1 MIKVKQSLKQSQKL
15 SLKLTANLGNQI
27 KLLSLS
33 GFEISTKL
41 NELIDEY
48 CDENDKKISIFKEE
62 YFADKFR
69 NVIYEKKVEY
79 EHPGASLEES
89 SLRDNLHEQLELE
102 PLNQIQML
110 IGEFIIDSVEENGKL
125 DSQLNYDDIRR
136 IIHEDFGT
144 YISDQEIDKVL
155 RVVQNL
161 EPPGCAYRNIKESL
175 EVQISNLDINKSNKD
190 TLNNYLDKLIRKEL
204 SIEDLPH
211 NIRDNFSKLTLNPA
225 SGYGET
231 SKIYIRPD
239 LLAIQKLETWQ
250 VSLNDEF
257 LSKELMEYVTDKI
270 DSRENKKK
278 FEYKSFMK
286 GLERRQQTLLLVAQY
301 IIEAQTGFLNGI
313 AGKKAISNEEIA
325 EKLNINP
332 STVSRIVRNKFI
344 QFPDRISALTNLLER
359 RVNRRREGNDVTID
373 DLEYLINE
381 IINEEDKSH
390 PLSDQ
395 DLTGVLREKLGV
407 ILSRRTVAKYRGN
420 LNIPS
425 SRERQIN

>member
-1 MIKVKQSLKQSQKL
+1 MKQSLKQSQKL

-33 GFEISTKL
+33 GFEISSKL
-41 NELIDEY
+41 NELIEEY
-48 CDENDKKISIFKEE
+48 CDENDKKISIFREE
-62 YFADKFR
+62 YLSDKYR
-69 NVIYEKKVEY
+69 NAIYKKEVEY
-79 EHPGASLEES
+79 KLPRTSFEES
-89 SLRDNLHEQLELE
+89 SLRDNLHDQLELE
-102 PLNQIQML
+102 PLDQIQML
-110 IGEFIIDSVEENGKL
+110 VGEFIIDSVEENGKL
-125 DSQLNYDDIRR
+125 DPHFNYDDVRR

-144 YISDQEIDKVL
+144 YVSDQDINKVL
-155 RVVQNL
+155 RIIQNL

-175 EVQISNLDINKSNKD
+175 IAQINNLDANKSIKE
-190 TLNNYLDKLIRKEL
+190 TLHNYLDKLIENEL
-204 SIEDLPH
+204 SIEDLPS

-225 SGYGET
+225 SGFGET

-239 LLAIQKLETWQ
+239 LLAIQESETWH

-270 DSRENKKK
+270 DSTENKKK
-278 FEYKSFMK
+278 FEYKSFLK

-301 IIEAQTGFLNGI
+301 IIEAQTSFLNGI

-381 IINEEDKSH
+381 IINEENKSH

-395 DLTGVLREKLGV
+395 DLTGVLREKLGI
-407 ILSRRTVAKYRGN
+407 ILSRRTVAKYRSN

>member
-1 MIKVKQSLKQSQKL
+1 MKQSLKQSQKL

-33 GFEISTKL
+33 GFEISSKL
-41 NELIDEY
+41 NELIEEY

-62 YFADKFR
+62 FLSDKYR
-69 NVIYEKKVEY
+69 NAIYKKEVEY
-79 EHPGASLEES
+79 KLPGTSFEES
-89 SLRDNLHEQLELE
+89 SLRDNLHDQLELE
-102 PLNQIQML
+102 PLDQIQML
-110 IGEFIIDSVEENGKL
+110 VGEFIIDSVEENGKL
-125 DSQLNYDDIRR
+125 DPHFNYDDVRR

-144 YISDQEIDKVL
+144 YVSDQDIDKVL
-155 RVVQNL
+155 RIIQNL

-175 EVQISNLDINKSNKD
+175 IAQINNLDANKSIKE
-190 TLNNYLDKLIRKEL
+190 TLHNYLDKLIENEL
-204 SIEDLPH
+204 SIEDLPS

-225 SGYGET
+225 SGFGET

-239 LLAIQKLETWQ
+239 LLAIQESETWH

-270 DSRENKKK
+270 DSTENKKK
-278 FEYKSFMK
+278 FEYKSFLK

-301 IIEAQTGFLNGI
+301 IIEAQTSFLNGI

-381 IINEEDKSH
+381 IINEENKSH

-395 DLTGVLREKLGV
+395 DLTGVLREKLGI
-407 ILSRRTVAKYRGN
+407 ILSRRTVAKYRSN

>member
-1 MIKVKQSLKQSQKL
+1 MKQSLKQSQKL

-33 GFEISTKL
+33 GFEISSKL
-41 NELIDEY
+41 NELIEEY

-62 YFADKFR
+62 FLSDKYR
-69 NVIYEKKVEY
+69 NAIYKKEVEY
-79 EHPGASLEES
+79 KLPGTSFEES
-89 SLRDNLHEQLELE
+89 SLRDNLHDQLELE
-102 PLNQIQML
+102 PLDQIQML
-110 IGEFIIDSVEENGKL
+110 VGEFIIDSVEENGKL
-125 DSQLNYDDIRR
+125 DPHFNYDDVRR

-144 YISDQEIDKVL
+144 YVSDQDINKVL
-155 RVVQNL
+155 RIIQNL

-175 EVQISNLDINKSNKD
+175 IAQINNLDANKSIKE
-190 TLNNYLDKLIRKEL
+190 TLHNYLDKLIENEL
-204 SIEDLPH
+204 SIEDLPS

-225 SGYGET
+225 SGFGET

-239 LLAIQKLETWQ
+239 LLAIQESETWH

-270 DSRENKKK
+270 DSTENKKK
-278 FEYKSFMK
+278 FEYKSFLK

-301 IIEAQTGFLNGI
+301 IIEAQTSFLNGI

-381 IINEEDKSH
+381 IINEENKSH

-395 DLTGVLREKLGV
+395 DLTGVLREKLGI
-407 ILSRRTVAKYRGN
+407 ILSRRTVAKYRSN

>member
-1 MIKVKQSLKQSQKL
+1 MKQSLKQSQKL

-33 GFEISTKL
+33 GFEISSKL
-41 NELIDEY
+41 NELIEEY

-62 YFADKFR
+62 YLSDKYR
-69 NVIYEKKVEY
+69 NAIYKKEVEY
-79 EHPGASLEES
+79 KLPGTSFEES
-89 SLRDNLHEQLELE
+89 SLRDNLHDQLELE
-102 PLNQIQML
+102 PLDQIQML
-110 IGEFIIDSVEENGKL
+110 VGEFIIDSVEENGKL
-125 DSQLNYDDIRR
+125 DPHFNYDDVRR

-144 YISDQEIDKVL
+144 DVSDQDIDKVL
-155 RVVQNL
+155 RIIQNL

-175 EVQISNLDINKSNKD
+175 IAQINNLDANKSIKE
-190 TLNNYLDKLIRKEL
+190 TLHNYLDKLIENEL
-204 SIEDLPH
+204 SIEDLPS

-225 SGYGET
+225 SGFGET

-239 LLAIQKLETWQ
+239 LLAIQESETWH

-270 DSRENKKK
+270 DSTENKKK
-278 FEYKSFMK
+278 FEYKSFLK

-395 DLTGVLREKLGV
+395 DLTGVLREKLGI
-407 ILSRRTVAKYRGN
+407 ILSRRTVAKYRSN

>member
-1 MIKVKQSLKQSQKL
+1 VKQSLKQSQKL

-33 GFEISTKL
+33 GFEISSKL
-41 NELIDEY
+41 NELIEEY
-48 CDENDKKISIFKEE
+48 CDENDKKTSIFKEE
-62 YFADKFR
+62 YLSDKYR
-69 NVIYEKKVEY
+69 NAIYKKELEY
-79 EHPGASLEES
+79 KLPRTSFEES
-89 SLRDNLHEQLELE
+89 SLRDNLHDQLELE
-102 PLNQIQML
+102 PLDQIQML
-110 IGEFIIDSVEENGKL
+110 VGEFIIDSVEENGKL
-125 DSQLNYDDIRR
+125 DPHFNYDDVRR

-144 YISDQEIDKVL
+144 YVSDQDIDKVL
-155 RVVQNL
+155 RIIQNL

-175 EVQISNLDINKSNKD
+175 IAQINNLDANKSIKE
-190 TLNNYLDKLIRKEL
+190 TLHNYLDKLIENEL
-204 SIEDLPH
+204 SIEDLPS

-225 SGYGET
+225 SGFGET

-239 LLAIQKLETWQ
+239 LLAIQESETWH

-270 DSRENKKK
+270 DSTENKKK
-278 FEYKSFMK
+278 FEYKSFLK

-301 IIEAQTGFLNGI
+301 IIEAQTSFLNGI

-381 IINEEDKSH
+381 IINEENKSH

-395 DLTGVLREKLGV
+395 DLTGVLREKLGI
-407 ILSRRTVAKYRGN
+407 ILSRRTVAKYRSN

>member
-1 MIKVKQSLKQSQKL
+1 VKQSLKQSQKL

-33 GFEISTKL
+33 GFEISSKL
-41 NELIDEY
+41 NELIEEY

-62 YFADKFR
+62 FLSDKYR
-69 NVIYEKKVEY
+69 NAIYKKEVEY
-79 EHPGASLEES
+79 KLPGTSFEES
-89 SLRDNLHEQLELE
+89 SLRDNLHDQLELE
-102 PLNQIQML
+102 PLDQIQML
-110 IGEFIIDSVEENGKL
+110 VGEFIIDSVEENGKL
-125 DSQLNYDDIRR
+125 DPHFNYDDVRR

-144 YISDQEIDKVL
+144 YVSDQDINKVL
-155 RVVQNL
+155 RIIQNL

-175 EVQISNLDINKSNKD
+175 IAQINNLDANKSIKE
-190 TLNNYLDKLIRKEL
+190 TLHNYLDKLIENEL
-204 SIEDLPH
+204 SIEDLPS

-225 SGYGET
+225 SGFGET

-239 LLAIQKLETWQ
+239 LLAIQESETWH

-270 DSRENKKK
+270 DSTENKKK
-278 FEYKSFMK
+278 FEYKSFLK

-301 IIEAQTGFLNGI
+301 IIEAQTSFLNGI

-381 IINEEDKSH
+381 IINEENKSH

-395 DLTGVLREKLGV
+395 DLTGVLREKLGI
-407 ILSRRTVAKYRGN
+407 ILSRRTVAKYRSN

>member
-1 MIKVKQSLKQSQKL
+1 VKQSLKQSQKL

-33 GFEISTKL
+33 GFEISSKL
-41 NELIDEY
+41 NELIEEY

-62 YFADKFR
+62 YLSDKYR
-69 NVIYEKKVEY
+69 NAIYKKEVEY
-79 EHPGASLEES
+79 KLPGTSFEES
-89 SLRDNLHEQLELE
+89 SLRDNLHDQLELE
-102 PLNQIQML
+102 PLDQIQML
-110 IGEFIIDSVEENGKL
+110 VGEFIIDSVEENGKL
-125 DSQLNYDDIRR
+125 DPHFNYDDVRR

-144 YISDQEIDKVL
+144 DVSDQDIDKVL
-155 RVVQNL
+155 RIIQNL

-175 EVQISNLDINKSNKD
+175 NAQINNLDANKSIKE
-190 TLNNYLDKLIRKEL
+190 TLHNYLDKLIENEL
-204 SIEDLPH
+204 SIEDLPS

-225 SGYGET
+225 SGFGET

-239 LLAIQKLETWQ
+239 LLAIQESETWH

-270 DSRENKKK
+270 DSTENKKK
-278 FEYKSFMK
+278 FEYKSFLK

-381 IINEEDKSH
+381 IINEENKSH

-395 DLTGVLREKLGV
+395 DLTGVLREKLGI
-407 ILSRRTVAKYRGN
+407 ILSRRTVAKYRSN

>member
-1 MIKVKQSLKQSQKL
+1 MKQSLKQSQKL

-33 GFEISTKL
+33 GFEISSKL
-41 NELIDEY
+41 NELIEEY

-62 YFADKFR
+62 FLSDKYR
-69 NVIYEKKVEY
+69 NAIYKKEVEY
-79 EHPGASLEES
+79 KLPRTSFEES
-89 SLRDNLHEQLELE
+89 SLRDNLHDQLELE
-102 PLNQIQML
+102 PLDQIQML
-110 IGEFIIDSVEENGKL
+110 VGEFIIDSVEENGKL
-125 DSQLNYDDIRR
+125 DPHFNYDDVRR

-144 YISDQEIDKVL
+144 YVSDQDIDKVL
-155 RVVQNL
+155 RIIQNL

-175 EVQISNLDINKSNKD
+175 IAQINNLDANKSIKE
-190 TLNNYLDKLIRKEL
+190 TLLNYLDKLIENEL
-204 SIEDLPH
+204 SIEDLPS

-225 SGYGET
+225 SGFGET

-239 LLAIQKLETWQ
+239 LLAIQESETWH

-270 DSRENKKK
+270 DSTENKKK
-278 FEYKSFMK
+278 FEYKSFLK

-301 IIEAQTGFLNGI
+301 IIEAQTSFLNGI

-381 IINEEDKSH
+381 IINEENKSH

-395 DLTGVLREKLGV
+395 DLTGVLREKLGI
-407 ILSRRTVAKYRGN
+407 ILSRRTVAKYRSN

>member
-1 MIKVKQSLKQSQKL
+1 MKQSLKQSQKL

-33 GFEISTKL
+33 GFEISSKL
-41 NELIDEY
+41 NELIEEY

-62 YFADKFR
+62 FLSDKYR
-69 NVIYEKKVEY
+69 NAIYKKEVEY
-79 EHPGASLEES
+79 KLPRTSFEES
-89 SLRDNLHEQLELE
+89 SLRDNLHDQLELE
-102 PLNQIQML
+102 PLDQIQML
-110 IGEFIIDSVEENGKL
+110 VGEFIIDSVEENGKL
-125 DSQLNYDDIRR
+125 DPHFNYDDVRR

-144 YISDQEIDKVL
+144 YVSDQDINKVL
-155 RVVQNL
+155 RIIQNL

-175 EVQISNLDINKSNKD
+175 IAQINNLDANKSIKE
-190 TLNNYLDKLIRKEL
+190 TLLNYLDKLIENEL
-204 SIEDLPH
+204 SIEDLPS

-225 SGYGET
+225 SGFGET

-239 LLAIQKLETWQ
+239 LLAIQESETWH

-270 DSRENKKK
+270 DSTENKKK
-278 FEYKSFMK
+278 FEYKSFLK

-301 IIEAQTGFLNGI
+301 IIEAQTSFLNGI

-381 IINEEDKSH
+381 IINEENKSH

-395 DLTGVLREKLGV
+395 DLTGVLREKLGI
-407 ILSRRTVAKYRGN
+407 ILSRRTVAKYRSN

>member
-1 MIKVKQSLKQSQKL
+1 MKQSLKQSQKL

-33 GFEISTKL
+33 GFEISSKL
-41 NELIDEY
+41 NELIEEY

-62 YFADKFR
+62 YLSDKYR
-69 NVIYEKKVEY
+69 NAIYKKEVEY
-79 EHPGASLEES
+79 KLPRTSFEES
-89 SLRDNLHEQLELE
+89 SLRDNLHDQLELE
-102 PLNQIQML
+102 PLDQIQML
-110 IGEFIIDSVEENGKL
+110 VGEFIIDSVEENGKL
-125 DSQLNYDDIRR
+125 DPHFNYDDVRR

-144 YISDQEIDKVL
+144 YVSDQDINKVL
-155 RVVQNL
+155 RIIQNL

-175 EVQISNLDINKSNKD
+175 IAQINNLDANKSIKE
-190 TLNNYLDKLIRKEL
+190 TLLNYLDKLIENEL
-204 SIEDLPH
+204 SIEDLPS

-225 SGYGET
+225 SGFGET

-239 LLAIQKLETWQ
+239 LLAIQESETWH

-270 DSRENKKK
+270 DSTENKKK
-278 FEYKSFMK
+278 FEYKSFLK

-301 IIEAQTGFLNGI
+301 IIEAQTSFLNGI

-381 IINEEDKSH
+381 IINEENKSH

-395 DLTGVLREKLGV
+395 DLTGVLREKLGI
-407 ILSRRTVAKYRGN
+407 ILSRRTVAKYRSN

>member
-1 MIKVKQSLKQSQKL
+1 MKQSLKQSQKL
-15 SLKLTANLGNQI
+15 ALKLTANLGNQI

-33 GFEISTKL
+33 GFEISSKL
-41 NELIDEY
+41 NELIEEY

-62 YFADKFR
+62 YLSDKYR
-69 NVIYEKKVEY
+69 NAIYKKESEY
-79 EHPGASLEES
+79 KLPGTSFEES
-89 SLRDNLHEQLELE
+89 SLRDNLHDQLELE
-102 PLNQIQML
+102 PLDQIQML
-110 IGEFIIDSVEENGKL
+110 VGEFIIDSVEENGKL
-125 DSQLNYDDIRR
+125 DPHFNYDDVRR

-144 YISDQEIDKVL
+144 YVSDQGIDKVL
-155 RVVQNL
+155 RIIQNL

-175 EVQISNLDINKSNKD
+175 IAQINNLDANKSIKE
-190 TLNNYLDKLIRKEL
+190 TLLNYLDKLIENEL
-204 SIEDLPH
+204 SIEDLPS

-225 SGYGET
+225 SGFGET

-239 LLAIQKLETWQ
+239 LLAIQKSGTWH

-257 LSKELMEYVTDKI
+257 LTKELMEYVTDKV
-270 DSRENKKK
+270 DSTENKKK
-278 FEYKSFMK
+278 FEYKSFLK

-301 IIEAQTGFLNGI
+301 IIEAQTDFLNGI

-373 DLEYLINE
+373 DLEYLIDE

-395 DLTGVLREKLGV
+395 DLTGVLRDRLGI

>member
-1 MIKVKQSLKQSQKL
+1 MKQSLKQSQKL

-33 GFEISTKL
+33 GFEISSKL
-41 NELIDEY
+41 NELIEEY

-62 YFADKFR
+62 YLSDKYR
-69 NVIYEKKVEY
+69 NAIYKKEVEY
-79 EHPGASLEES
+79 KLPRTSFEES
-89 SLRDNLHEQLELE
+89 SLRDNLHDQLELE
-102 PLNQIQML
+102 PLDQIQML
-110 IGEFIIDSVEENGKL
+110 VGEFIIDSVEENGKL
-125 DSQLNYDDIRR
+125 DPHFNYDDVRR

-144 YISDQEIDKVL
+144 YVSDQDIDKVL
-155 RVVQNL
+155 RIIQNL

-175 EVQISNLDINKSNKD
+175 IAQINNLDTNKSIKE
-190 TLNNYLDKLIRKEL
+190 TLHNYLDKLIENEL
-204 SIEDLPH
+204 SIEDLPS

-225 SGYGET
+225 SGFGET

-239 LLAIQKLETWQ
+239 LLAIQESETWH

-270 DSRENKKK
+270 DSTENKKK
-278 FEYKSFMK
+278 FEYKSFLK

-381 IINEEDKSH
+381 IINEENKSH

-395 DLTGVLREKLGV
+395 DLTGVLREKLGI
-407 ILSRRTVAKYRGN
+407 ILSRRTVAKYRSN

>member
-1 MIKVKQSLKQSQKL
+1 MKQSLKQSQKL

-33 GFEISTKL
+33 GFEISSKL
-41 NELIDEY
+41 NELIEEY

-62 YFADKFR
+62 FLSDKYR
-69 NVIYEKKVEY
+69 NAIYKKEVEY
-79 EHPGASLEES
+79 KLPRTSFEES
-89 SLRDNLHEQLELE
+89 SLRDNLHDQLELE
-102 PLNQIQML
+102 PLDQIQML
-110 IGEFIIDSVEENGKL
+110 VGEFIIDSVEENGKL
-125 DSQLNYDDIRR
+125 DPHFNYDDVRR

-144 YISDQEIDKVL
+144 YVSDQDINKVL
-155 RVVQNL
+155 RIIQNL

-175 EVQISNLDINKSNKD
+175 IAQINNLDANKSIKE
-190 TLNNYLDKLIRKEL
+190 TLHNYLDKLIENEL
-204 SIEDLPH
+204 SIEDLPS

-225 SGYGET
+225 SGFGET

-239 LLAIQKLETWQ
+239 LLAIQESETWH

-270 DSRENKKK
+270 DSTENKKK
-278 FEYKSFMK
+278 FEYKSFLK

-381 IINEEDKSH
+381 IINEENKSH

-395 DLTGVLREKLGV
+395 DLTGVLREKLGI
-407 ILSRRTVAKYRGN
+407 ILSRRTVAKYRSN

>member
-1 MIKVKQSLKQSQKL
+1 M
-15 SLKLTANLGNQI
+15 GNQI

-33 GFEISTKL
+33 GFEISSKL
-41 NELIDEY
+41 NELIEEY
-48 CDENDKKISIFKEE
+48 CDENDKKTSIFKEE
-62 YFADKFR
+62 YLSDKYR
-69 NVIYEKKVEY
+69 NAIYKKEVEY
-79 EHPGASLEES
+79 KLPGTSFEES
-89 SLRDNLHEQLELE
+89 SLRDNLHDQLELE
-102 PLNQIQML
+102 PLDQIQML
-110 IGEFIIDSVEENGKL
+110 VGEFIIDSVEENGKL
-125 DSQLNYDDIRR
+125 DPHFNYDDVRR

-144 YISDQEIDKVL
+144 YVSDQDIDKVL
-155 RVVQNL
+155 RIIQNL

-175 EVQISNLDINKSNKD
+175 IAQINNLDANKSIKE
-190 TLNNYLDKLIRKEL
+190 TLHNYLDKLIENEL
-204 SIEDLPH
+204 SIEDLPS

-225 SGYGET
+225 SGFGET

-239 LLAIQKLETWQ
+239 LLAIQESETWH

-270 DSRENKKK
+270 DSTENKKK
-278 FEYKSFMK
+278 FEYKSFLK

-395 DLTGVLREKLGV
+395 DLTGVLREKL
-407 ILSRRTVAKYRGN
+407 
-420 LNIPS
+420 
-425 SRERQIN
+425 

>member
-1 MIKVKQSLKQSQKL
+1 MKQSLKQSQKL
-15 SLKLTANLGNQI
+15 ALKLTANLGNQI

-33 GFEISTKL
+33 GFEISSKL
-41 NELIDEY
+41 NELIEEY
-48 CDENDKKISIFKEE
+48 CDENDKKTSIFKEE
-62 YFADKFR
+62 YLSDKYR
-69 NVIYEKKVEY
+69 NAIYKKEVEY
-79 EHPGASLEES
+79 KLPGTSFEES
-89 SLRDNLHEQLELE
+89 SLRDNLHDQLELE
-102 PLNQIQML
+102 PLDQIQML
-110 IGEFIIDSVEENGKL
+110 VGEFIIDSVEENGKL
-125 DSQLNYDDIRR
+125 DPHFNYDDVRR

-144 YISDQEIDKVL
+144 YVSDQDIDKVL
-155 RVVQNL
+155 RIIQNL

-175 EVQISNLDINKSNKD
+175 NAQINNLDTNKSIKE
-190 TLNNYLDKLIRKEL
+190 TLHNYLDKLIENEL
-204 SIEDLPH
+204 SIEDLPS

-225 SGYGET
+225 SGFGET

-239 LLAIQKLETWQ
+239 LLAIQESETWH

-270 DSRENKKK
+270 DSTENKKK
-278 FEYKSFMK
+278 FEYKSFLK

-381 IINEEDKSH
+381 IINEENKSH

-395 DLTGVLREKLGV
+395 DLTGVLREKLGI
-407 ILSRRTVAKYRGN
+407 ILSRRTVAKYRSN

>member
-1 MIKVKQSLKQSQKL
+1 MKQSLKQSQKL
-15 SLKLTANLGNQI
+15 ALKLTANLGNQI

-33 GFEISTKL
+33 GFEISSKL
-41 NELIDEY
+41 NELIEEY
-48 CDENDKKISIFKEE
+48 CDENDKKTSIFKEE
-62 YFADKFR
+62 YLSDKYR
-69 NVIYEKKVEY
+69 NAIYKKEVEY
-79 EHPGASLEES
+79 KLPGTSFEES
-89 SLRDNLHEQLELE
+89 SLRDNLHDQLELE
-102 PLNQIQML
+102 PLDQIQML
-110 IGEFIIDSVEENGKL
+110 VGEFIIDSVEENGKL
-125 DSQLNYDDIRR
+125 DPHFNYDDVRR

-144 YISDQEIDKVL
+144 YVSDQDIDKVL
-155 RVVQNL
+155 RIIQNL

-175 EVQISNLDINKSNKD
+175 NAQINNLDTNKSIKE
-190 TLNNYLDKLIRKEL
+190 TLHNYLDKLIENEL
-204 SIEDLPH
+204 SIEDLPS

-225 SGYGET
+225 SGFGET

-239 LLAIQKLETWQ
+239 LLAIQESETWH

-270 DSRENKKK
+270 DSTENKKK
-278 FEYKSFMK
+278 FEYKSFLK

-395 DLTGVLREKLGV
+395 DLTGVLREKLGI

>member
-1 MIKVKQSLKQSQKL
+1 MKQSLKQSQKL

-33 GFEISTKL
+33 GFEISSKL
-41 NELIDEY
+41 NELIEEY

-62 YFADKFR
+62 FLSDKYR
-69 NVIYEKKVEY
+69 NAIYKKEVEY
-79 EHPGASLEES
+79 KLPRTSFEES
-89 SLRDNLHEQLELE
+89 SLRDNLHDQLELE
-102 PLNQIQML
+102 PLDQIQML
-110 IGEFIIDSVEENGKL
+110 VGEFIIDSVEENGKL
-125 DSQLNYDDIRR
+125 DPHFNYDDVRR

-144 YISDQEIDKVL
+144 YVSDQDINKVL
-155 RVVQNL
+155 RIIQNL

-175 EVQISNLDINKSNKD
+175 IAQINNLDANKSIKE
-190 TLNNYLDKLIRKEL
+190 TLHNYLDKLIENEL
-204 SIEDLPH
+204 SIEDLPS

-225 SGYGET
+225 SGFGET

-239 LLAIQKLETWQ
+239 LLAIQESETWH

-270 DSRENKKK
+270 DSTENKKK
-278 FEYKSFMK
+278 FEYKSFLK

-301 IIEAQTGFLNGI
+301 IIEAQTSFLNGI

-381 IINEEDKSH
+381 IINEENKSH

-395 DLTGVLREKLGV
+395 DLTGVLREKLGI
-407 ILSRRTVAKYRGN
+407 ILSRRTVAKYRSN

>member
-1 MIKVKQSLKQSQKL
+1 MKQSLKQSQKL

-33 GFEISTKL
+33 GFEISSKL
-41 NELIDEY
+41 NELIEEY

-62 YFADKFR
+62 FLSDKYR
-69 NVIYEKKVEY
+69 NAIYKKEVEY
-79 EHPGASLEES
+79 KLPRTSFEES
-89 SLRDNLHEQLELE
+89 SLRDNLHDQLELE
-102 PLNQIQML
+102 PLDQIQML
-110 IGEFIIDSVEENGKL
+110 VGEFIIDSVEENGKL
-125 DSQLNYDDIRR
+125 DPHFNYDDVRR

-144 YISDQEIDKVL
+144 YVSDQDIDKVL
-155 RVVQNL
+155 RVIQNL

-175 EVQISNLDINKSNKD
+175 IAQINNLDANKSIKE
-190 TLNNYLDKLIRKEL
+190 TLHNYLDKLIENEL
-204 SIEDLPH
+204 SIEDLPS

-225 SGYGET
+225 SGFGET

-239 LLAIQKLETWQ
+239 LLAIQESETWH

-270 DSRENKKK
+270 DSTENKKK
-278 FEYKSFMK
+278 FEYKSFLK

-381 IINEEDKSH
+381 IINEENKSH

-395 DLTGVLREKLGV
+395 DLTGVLREKLGI
-407 ILSRRTVAKYRGN
+407 ILSRRTVAKYRSN
-420 LNIPS
+420 LKIPS

>member
-1 MIKVKQSLKQSQKL
+1 VKQSLKQSQKL

-33 GFEISTKL
+33 GFEISSKL
-41 NELIDEY
+41 NELIEEY

-62 YFADKFR
+62 YLSDKYR
-69 NVIYEKKVEY
+69 NAIYKKEVEY
-79 EHPGASLEES
+79 KLPGTSFEES
-89 SLRDNLHEQLELE
+89 SLRDNLHDQLELE
-102 PLNQIQML
+102 PLDQIQML
-110 IGEFIIDSVEENGKL
+110 VGEFIIDSVEENGKL
-125 DSQLNYDDIRR
+125 DPHFNYDDVRR

-144 YISDQEIDKVL
+144 YVSDQDIDKVL
-155 RVVQNL
+155 RIIQNL

-175 EVQISNLDINKSNKD
+175 IAQINNLDANKSIKE
-190 TLNNYLDKLIRKEL
+190 TLHNYLDKLIENEL
-204 SIEDLPH
+204 SIEDLPS

-225 SGYGET
+225 SGFGET

-239 LLAIQKLETWQ
+239 LLAIQESETWH

-270 DSRENKKK
+270 DSTENKKK
-278 FEYKSFMK
+278 FEYKSFLK

-301 IIEAQTGFLNGI
+301 IIEAQTSFLNGI

-381 IINEEDKSH
+381 IINEENKSQ

-395 DLTGVLREKLGV
+395 DLTGVLREKLGI
-407 ILSRRTVAKYRGN
+407 ILSRRTVAKYRSN

>member
-1 MIKVKQSLKQSQKL
+1 MKQSLKQSQKL

-33 GFEISTKL
+33 GFEISSKL
-41 NELIDEY
+41 NELIEEY

-62 YFADKFR
+62 YLSDKYR
-69 NVIYEKKVEY
+69 NAIYKKEAEY
-79 EHPGASLEES
+79 KLPGTSFEES
-89 SLRDNLHEQLELE
+89 SLRDNLHDQLELE
-102 PLNQIQML
+102 PLDQIQML
-110 IGEFIIDSVEENGKL
+110 VGEFIIDSVEENGKL
-125 DSQLNYDDIRR
+125 DPHFNYDDVRR

-144 YISDQEIDKVL
+144 YVSDQDIDKVL
-155 RVVQNL
+155 RIIQNL

-175 EVQISNLDINKSNKD
+175 IAQINNLDANKSIKE
-190 TLNNYLDKLIRKEL
+190 TLHNYLDKLIENEL
-204 SIEDLPH
+204 SIEDLPS

-225 SGYGET
+225 SGFGET

-239 LLAIQKLETWQ
+239 LLAIQESETWH

-257 LSKELMEYVTDKI
+257 LSKELMEYLTDKI
-270 DSRENKKK
+270 DSTENKKR
-278 FEYKSFMK
+278 FEYKSFLK

-301 IIEAQTGFLNGI
+301 IIEAQKGFLNGI

-395 DLTGVLREKLGV
+395 DLTGVLREKLGI

>member
-1 MIKVKQSLKQSQKL
+1 MKQSLKQSQKL

-33 GFEISTKL
+33 GFEISSKL
-41 NELIDEY
+41 NELIEQY

-62 YFADKFR
+62 YLSDKYR
-69 NVIYEKKVEY
+69 NAIYKKEVEY
-79 EHPGASLEES
+79 KLPRTSFEES
-89 SLRDNLHEQLELE
+89 SLRDNLHDQLELE
-102 PLNQIQML
+102 PLDQIQML
-110 IGEFIIDSVEENGKL
+110 VGEFIIDSVEENGKL
-125 DSQLNYDDIRR
+125 DPHFNYDDVRR

-144 YISDQEIDKVL
+144 YVSDQDIDKVL
-155 RVVQNL
+155 RIIQNL

-175 EVQISNLDINKSNKD
+175 IAQINNLDANKSIKE
-190 TLNNYLDKLIRKEL
+190 TLHNYLDKLIENEL
-204 SIEDLPH
+204 SIEDLPS

-225 SGYGET
+225 SGFGET

-239 LLAIQKLETWQ
+239 LLAIQESETWH

-270 DSRENKKK
+270 DSTENKKK
-278 FEYKSFMK
+278 FEYKSFLK

-381 IINEEDKSH
+381 IINEENKSH

-395 DLTGVLREKLGV
+395 DLTGVLREKLGI
-407 ILSRRTVAKYRGN
+407 ILSRRTVAKYRSN

>member
-1 MIKVKQSLKQSQKL
+1 MKQSLKQSQKL

-33 GFEISTKL
+33 GFEISSKL
-41 NELIDEY
+41 NELIEEY

-62 YFADKFR
+62 FLSDKYR
-69 NVIYEKKVEY
+69 NAIYKKEVEY
-79 EHPGASLEES
+79 KLPRTSFEES
-89 SLRDNLHEQLELE
+89 SLRDNLHDQLELE
-102 PLNQIQML
+102 PLDQIQML
-110 IGEFIIDSVEENGKL
+110 VGEFIIDSVEENGKL
-125 DSQLNYDDIRR
+125 DPHFNYDDVRR

-144 YISDQEIDKVL
+144 YVSDQDIDKVL
-155 RVVQNL
+155 RIIQNL

-175 EVQISNLDINKSNKD
+175 IAQINNLDANKSIKE
-190 TLNNYLDKLIRKEL
+190 TLHNYLDKLIENEL
-204 SIEDLPH
+204 SIEDLPS

-225 SGYGET
+225 SGFGET

-239 LLAIQKLETWQ
+239 LLAIQESETWH

-270 DSRENKKK
+270 DSTENKKK
-278 FEYKSFMK
+278 FEYKSFLK

-381 IINEEDKSH
+381 IINEENKSH

-395 DLTGVLREKLGV
+395 DLTGVLREKLGI
-407 ILSRRTVAKYRGN
+407 ILSRRTVAKYRSN

>member
-1 MIKVKQSLKQSQKL
+1 MKQSLKQSQKL

-33 GFEISTKL
+33 GFEISSKL
-41 NELIDEY
+41 NELIEEY

-62 YFADKFR
+62 FLSDKYR
-69 NVIYEKKVEY
+69 NAIYKKEVEY
-79 EHPGASLEES
+79 KLPRTSFEES
-89 SLRDNLHEQLELE
+89 SLRDNLHDQLELE
-102 PLNQIQML
+102 PLDQIQML
-110 IGEFIIDSVEENGKL
+110 VGEFIIDSVEENGKL
-125 DSQLNYDDIRR
+125 DPHFNYDDVRR

-144 YISDQEIDKVL
+144 YVSDQDIDKVL
-155 RVVQNL
+155 RIIQNL

-175 EVQISNLDINKSNKD
+175 IAQINNLDANKSIKE
-190 TLNNYLDKLIRKEL
+190 TLHNYLDKLIENEL
-204 SIEDLPH
+204 SIEDLPS

-225 SGYGET
+225 SGFGET

-239 LLAIQKLETWQ
+239 LLAIQESETWH

-270 DSRENKKK
+270 DSTENKKK
-278 FEYKSFMK
+278 FEYKSFLK

-301 IIEAQTGFLNGI
+301 IIEAQTSFLNGI

-381 IINEEDKSH
+381 IINEENKSH

-395 DLTGVLREKLGV
+395 DLTGVLREKLGI
-407 ILSRRTVAKYRGN
+407 ILSRRTVAKYRSN

>member
-1 MIKVKQSLKQSQKL
+1 MKQSLKQSQKL

-33 GFEISTKL
+33 GFEISSKL
-41 NELIDEY
+41 NELIEEY
-48 CDENDKKISIFKEE
+48 CDENDKKISIFREE
-62 YFADKFR
+62 YLSDKYR
-69 NVIYEKKVEY
+69 NAIYKKEVEY
-79 EHPGASLEES
+79 KLPGTSFEES
-89 SLRDNLHEQLELE
+89 SLRDNLHDQLELE
-102 PLNQIQML
+102 PLDQIQML
-110 IGEFIIDSVEENGKL
+110 VGEFIIDSVEENGKL
-125 DSQLNYDDIRR
+125 DPHFNYDDVRR

-144 YISDQEIDKVL
+144 YVSDQDINKVL
-155 RVVQNL
+155 RIIQNL

-175 EVQISNLDINKSNKD
+175 IAQINNLDANKSIKE
-190 TLNNYLDKLIRKEL
+190 TLHNYLDKLIENEL
-204 SIEDLPH
+204 SIEDLPS

-225 SGYGET
+225 SGFGET

-239 LLAIQKLETWQ
+239 LLAIQESETWH

-270 DSRENKKK
+270 DSTENKKK
-278 FEYKSFMK
+278 FEYKSFLK

-301 IIEAQTGFLNGI
+301 IIEAQTSFLNGI

-381 IINEEDKSH
+381 IINEENKSH

-395 DLTGVLREKLGV
+395 DLTGVLREKLGI
-407 ILSRRTVAKYRGN
+407 ILSRRTVAKYRSN

>member
-1 MIKVKQSLKQSQKL
+1 MKQSLKQSQKL

-33 GFEISTKL
+33 GFEISSKL
-41 NELIDEY
+41 NELIEEY

-62 YFADKFR
+62 YLSDKYR
-69 NVIYEKKVEY
+69 NAIYKKEVEY
-79 EHPGASLEES
+79 KLSETSFEES
-89 SLRDNLHEQLELE
+89 SLRDNLHDQLELE
-102 PLNQIQML
+102 PLDQIQML
-110 IGEFIIDSVEENGKL
+110 VGEFIIDSVEENGKL
-125 DSQLNYDDIRR
+125 DPHFNYDDVRR

-144 YISDQEIDKVL
+144 YVSDQDIDKVL
-155 RVVQNL
+155 RIIQNL

-175 EVQISNLDINKSNKD
+175 IAQINNLDANKSIKE
-190 TLNNYLDKLIRKEL
+190 TLHNYLDKLIENEL
-204 SIEDLPH
+204 SIEDLPS

-225 SGYGET
+225 SGFGET

-239 LLAIQKLETWQ
+239 LLAIQESETWH

-270 DSRENKKK
+270 DSTENKKK
-278 FEYKSFMK
+278 FEYKSFLK

-381 IINEEDKSH
+381 IINEENKSH

-395 DLTGVLREKLGV
+395 DLTGVLREKLGI
-407 ILSRRTVAKYRGN
+407 ILSRRTVAKYRSN

>member
-1 MIKVKQSLKQSQKL
+1 MKQSLKQSQKL

-33 GFEISTKL
+33 GFEISSKL
-41 NELIDEY
+41 NELIEEY

-62 YFADKFR
+62 YLSDKYR
-69 NVIYEKKVEY
+69 NAIYKKEVEY
-79 EHPGASLEES
+79 KLPRTSFEES
-89 SLRDNLHEQLELE
+89 SLRDNLHDQLELE
-102 PLNQIQML
+102 PLDQIQML
-110 IGEFIIDSVEENGKL
+110 VGEFIIDSVEENGKL
-125 DSQLNYDDIRR
+125 DPHFNYDDVRR

-144 YISDQEIDKVL
+144 YVSDQDIDKVL
-155 RVVQNL
+155 RIIQNL

-175 EVQISNLDINKSNKD
+175 IAQINNLDANKSIKE
-190 TLNNYLDKLIRKEL
+190 TLHNYLDKLIENEL
-204 SIEDLPH
+204 SIEDLPS

-225 SGYGET
+225 SGFGET

-239 LLAIQKLETWQ
+239 LLAIQESETWH

-257 LSKELMEYVTDKI
+257 LYKELMEYVTDKI
-270 DSRENKKK
+270 DSTENKKK
-278 FEYKSFMK
+278 FEYKSFLK

-301 IIEAQTGFLNGI
+301 IIEAQTSFLNGI

-381 IINEEDKSH
+381 IINEENKSH

-395 DLTGVLREKLGV
+395 DLTGVLREKLGI
-407 ILSRRTVAKYRGN
+407 ILSRRTVAKYRSN

>member
-1 MIKVKQSLKQSQKL
+1 VKQSLKQSQKL

-33 GFEISTKL
+33 GFEISSKL
-41 NELIDEY
+41 NELIEEY

-62 YFADKFR
+62 YLSDKYR
-69 NVIYEKKVEY
+69 NAIYKKEVEY
-79 EHPGASLEES
+79 KLPRTSFEES
-89 SLRDNLHEQLELE
+89 SLRDNLHDQLELE
-102 PLNQIQML
+102 PLDQIQML
-110 IGEFIIDSVEENGKL
+110 VGEFIIDSVEENGKL
-125 DSQLNYDDIRR
+125 DPHFNYDDVRR

-144 YISDQEIDKVL
+144 YVSDQDIDKVL
-155 RVVQNL
+155 RIIQNL

-175 EVQISNLDINKSNKD
+175 IAQINNLDANKSIKE
-190 TLNNYLDKLIRKEL
+190 TLHNYLDKLIENEL
-204 SIEDLPH
+204 SIEDLPS

-225 SGYGET
+225 SGFGET

-239 LLAIQKLETWQ
+239 LLAIQESETWH

-270 DSRENKKK
+270 DSTENKKK
-278 FEYKSFMK
+278 FEYKSFLK

-301 IIEAQTGFLNGI
+301 IIEAQTSFLNGI

-381 IINEEDKSH
+381 IINEENKSH

-395 DLTGVLREKLGV
+395 DLTGVLREKLGI
-407 ILSRRTVAKYRGN
+407 ILSRRTVAKYRSN

>member
-1 MIKVKQSLKQSQKL
+1 MKQSLKQSQKL

-33 GFEISTKL
+33 GFEISSKL
-41 NELIDEY
+41 NELIEEY

-62 YFADKFR
+62 YLSDKYR
-69 NVIYEKKVEY
+69 NAIYKKEVEY
-79 EHPGASLEES
+79 KLPRTSFEES
-89 SLRDNLHEQLELE
+89 SLRDNLHDQLELE
-102 PLNQIQML
+102 PLDQIQML
-110 IGEFIIDSVEENGKL
+110 VGEFIIDSVEENGKL
-125 DSQLNYDDIRR
+125 DPHFNYDDVRR

-144 YISDQEIDKVL
+144 YVSDQDINKVL
-155 RVVQNL
+155 RIIQNL

-175 EVQISNLDINKSNKD
+175 IAQINNLDANKSIKE
-190 TLNNYLDKLIRKEL
+190 TLHNYLDKLIENEL
-204 SIEDLPH
+204 SIEDLPS

-225 SGYGET
+225 SGFGET

-239 LLAIQKLETWQ
+239 LLAIQESETWH

-270 DSRENKKK
+270 DSTENKKK
-278 FEYKSFMK
+278 FEYKSFLK

-301 IIEAQTGFLNGI
+301 IIEAQTSFLNGI

-381 IINEEDKSH
+381 IINEENKSH

-395 DLTGVLREKLGV
+395 DLTGVLREKLGI
-407 ILSRRTVAKYRGN
+407 ILSRRTVAKYRSN

>member
-1 MIKVKQSLKQSQKL
+1 MKQSLKQSQKL

-33 GFEISTKL
+33 GFEISSKL
-41 NELIDEY
+41 NELIEEY
-48 CDENDKKISIFKEE
+48 CDENDKKTSIFREE
-62 YFADKFR
+62 YLSDKYR
-69 NVIYEKKVEY
+69 NAIYKKEVEY
-79 EHPGASLEES
+79 KLSGTSFEES
-89 SLRDNLHEQLELE
+89 SLRDNLHDQIELE
-102 PLNQIQML
+102 PLDQIQML
-110 IGEFIIDSVEENGKL
+110 VGEFIIDSVEENGKL
-125 DSQLNYDDIRR
+125 DPHFNYDDVRR

-144 YISDQEIDKVL
+144 YVSDQDIDKVL
-155 RVVQNL
+155 RIIQNL

-175 EVQISNLDINKSNKD
+175 IAQINNLDANKSIKE
-190 TLNNYLDKLIRKEL
+190 TLHNYLDKLIENEL
-204 SIEDLPH
+204 SIEDLPS

-225 SGYGET
+225 SGFGET

-239 LLAIQKLETWQ
+239 LLAIQESETWH

-270 DSRENKKK
+270 DSTENKKK
-278 FEYKSFMK
+278 FEYKSFLK

-381 IINEEDKSH
+381 IINEENKSH

-395 DLTGVLREKLGV
+395 DLTGVLREKLGI
-407 ILSRRTVAKYRGN
+407 ILSRRTVAKYRSN

>member
-1 MIKVKQSLKQSQKL
+1 MKQSLKQSQKL

-33 GFEISTKL
+33 GFEISSKL
-41 NELIDEY
+41 NELIEEY
-48 CDENDKKISIFKEE
+48 CDENDKKTSIFKEE
-62 YFADKFR
+62 YLSDKYR
-69 NVIYEKKVEY
+69 NAIYKKELEY
-79 EHPGASLEES
+79 KLPGTSFEES
-89 SLRDNLHEQLELE
+89 SLRDNLHDQLELE
-102 PLNQIQML
+102 PLDQIQML
-110 IGEFIIDSVEENGKL
+110 VGEFIIDSVEENGKL
-125 DSQLNYDDIRR
+125 DPHFNYDDVRR

-144 YISDQEIDKVL
+144 YVSDQDIDKVL
-155 RVVQNL
+155 RIIQNL

-175 EVQISNLDINKSNKD
+175 IAQINNLDANKSIKE
-190 TLNNYLDKLIRKEL
+190 TLLNYLDKLIENEL
-204 SIEDLPH
+204 SIEDLPS

-225 SGYGET
+225 SGFGET

-239 LLAIQKLETWQ
+239 LLAIQESETWH
-250 VSLNDEF
+250 VSLNDDF

-270 DSRENKKK
+270 DSTENKKK
-278 FEYKSFMK
+278 FEYKSFLK

-381 IINEEDKSH
+381 IINEENKSH

-395 DLTGVLREKLGV
+395 DLTGVLREKLGI
-407 ILSRRTVAKYRGN
+407 ILSRRTVAKYRSN

>member
-1 MIKVKQSLKQSQKL
+1 MKQSLKQSQKL

-33 GFEISTKL
+33 GFEISSKL
-41 NELIDEY
+41 NELIEEY

-62 YFADKFR
+62 YLSDKYR
-69 NVIYEKKVEY
+69 NAIYKKEVEY
-79 EHPGASLEES
+79 KLPGTSFEEL
-89 SLRDNLHEQLELE
+89 SLRDNLHDQLELE
-102 PLNQIQML
+102 PLDQIQML
-110 IGEFIIDSVEENGKL
+110 VGEFIIDSVEENGKL
-125 DSQLNYDDIRR
+125 DPHFNYDDVRR

-144 YISDQEIDKVL
+144 YVSDQDIDKVL
-155 RVVQNL
+155 RIIQNL

-175 EVQISNLDINKSNKD
+175 IAQINNLDANKSIKE
-190 TLNNYLDKLIRKEL
+190 TLHNYLDKLIENEL
-204 SIEDLPH
+204 SIEDLPS

-225 SGYGET
+225 SGFGET

-239 LLAIQKLETWQ
+239 LLAIQESETWH

-270 DSRENKKK
+270 DSTENKKK
-278 FEYKSFMK
+278 FEYKSFLK

-381 IINEEDKSH
+381 IINEENKSH

-395 DLTGVLREKLGV
+395 DLTGVLREKLGI
-407 ILSRRTVAKYRGN
+407 ILSRRTVAKYRSN

>member
-1 MIKVKQSLKQSQKL
+1 MKQSLKQSQKL

-33 GFEISTKL
+33 GFEISSKL
-41 NELIDEY
+41 NELIEEY

-62 YFADKFR
+62 FLSDKYR
-69 NVIYEKKVEY
+69 NAIYKKEVEY
-79 EHPGASLEES
+79 KLPRTSFEES
-89 SLRDNLHEQLELE
+89 SLRDNLHDQLELE
-102 PLNQIQML
+102 PLDQIQML
-110 IGEFIIDSVEENGKL
+110 VGEFIIDSVEENGKL
-125 DSQLNYDDIRR
+125 DPHFNYDDVRR

-144 YISDQEIDKVL
+144 YVSDQDINKVL
-155 RVVQNL
+155 RIIQNL

-175 EVQISNLDINKSNKD
+175 IAQINNLDTNKSIKE
-190 TLNNYLDKLIRKEL
+190 TLHNYLDKLIENEL
-204 SIEDLPH
+204 SIEDLPS

-225 SGYGET
+225 SGFGET
-231 SKIYIRPD
+231 SKIYVRPD
-239 LLAIQKLETWQ
+239 LLAIQESETWH

-270 DSRENKKK
+270 DSTENKKK
-278 FEYKSFMK
+278 FEYKSFLK

-301 IIEAQTGFLNGI
+301 IIEAQTSFLNGI

-381 IINEEDKSH
+381 IINEENKSH

-395 DLTGVLREKLGV
+395 DLTGVLREKLGI
-407 ILSRRTVAKYRGN
+407 ILSRRTVAKYRSN

>member
-1 MIKVKQSLKQSQKL
+1 MKQSLKQSQKL

-33 GFEISTKL
+33 GFEISSKL
-41 NELIDEY
+41 NELIEEY

-62 YFADKFR
+62 FLSDKYR
-69 NVIYEKKVEY
+69 NAIYKKEVEY
-79 EHPGASLEES
+79 KLPRTSFEES
-89 SLRDNLHEQLELE
+89 SLRDNLHDQLELE
-102 PLNQIQML
+102 PLDQIQML
-110 IGEFIIDSVEENGKL
+110 VGEFIIDSVEENGKL
-125 DSQLNYDDIRR
+125 DPHFNYDDVRR

-144 YISDQEIDKVL
+144 YVSDQDIDKVL
-155 RVVQNL
+155 RIIQKL

-175 EVQISNLDINKSNKD
+175 IAQINNLDANKSIKE
-190 TLNNYLDKLIRKEL
+190 TLHNYLDKLIENEL
-204 SIEDLPH
+204 SIEDLPS

-225 SGYGET
+225 SGFGET

-239 LLAIQKLETWQ
+239 LLAIQESETWH

-270 DSRENKKK
+270 DSTENKKK
-278 FEYKSFMK
+278 FEYKSFLK

-301 IIEAQTGFLNGI
+301 IIEAQTSFLNGI

-381 IINEEDKSH
+381 IINEENKSH

-395 DLTGVLREKLGV
+395 DLTGVLREKLGI
-407 ILSRRTVAKYRGN
+407 ILSRRTVAKYRSN